1 MQWQKRRR
9 FHSRTFG
16 QGLQQRLLAGNIC
29 SRYDSQMGS
38 YAPNAD
44 AVNTTISAHDIP
56 ANANTVADRPQ
67 LPLEL

>member
-1 MQWQKRRR
+1 
-9 FHSRTFG
+9 
-16 QGLQQRLLAGNIC
+16 
-29 SRYDSQMGS
+29 MGS

-56 ANANTVADRPQ
+56 ANAKAAAVRPQ